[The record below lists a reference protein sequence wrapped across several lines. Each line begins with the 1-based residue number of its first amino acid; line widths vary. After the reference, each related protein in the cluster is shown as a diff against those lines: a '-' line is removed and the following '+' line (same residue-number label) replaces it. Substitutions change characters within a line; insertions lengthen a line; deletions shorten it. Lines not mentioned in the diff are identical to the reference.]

1 MKAVFP
7 REHVAHPGTVKRN
20 VFQRPRVARKDADE
34 EEAEEDSMKK
44 MEKQVP
50 VLPGTAWNRCHA
62 LPAKGTMHMFMS
74 CGSSFA

>member
-34 EEAEEDSMKK
+34 EEAEEDSMKA
-44 MEKQVP
+44 VP